1 MAMAYKSAFET
12 SNVVIFTYPETLFLN
27 LLSSFTLTTFDI
39 SGLSQKYSRFTHYF
53 PLASS
58 LPPWEASCLTTQEC
72 CLLVMLVYIR

>member
-12 SNVVIFTYPETLFLN
+12 SNVIIFTYPETLFLN

-53 PLASS
+53 PHHSLLGKLPASPLQNAVFS
-58 LPPWEASCLTTQEC
+58 LC
-72 CLLVMLVYIR
+72 